1 MLESE
6 AGESSNVQFN
16 ELLENTQNQIMFDS
30 LNVRLNVFNE
40 VESRQET
47 VSVEVIAKHESN
59 KIICGNKKDELL
71 H

>member
-1 MLESE
+1 
-6 AGESSNVQFN
+6 
-16 ELLENTQNQIMFDS
+16 MFDS